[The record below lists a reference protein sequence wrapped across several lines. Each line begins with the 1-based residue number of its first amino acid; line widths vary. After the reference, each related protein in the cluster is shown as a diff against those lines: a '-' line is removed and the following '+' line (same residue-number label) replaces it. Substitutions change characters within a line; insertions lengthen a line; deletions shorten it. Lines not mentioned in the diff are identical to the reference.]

1 MCLCVC
7 VCVCWGDWL
16 KYIDVFIDSTNL
28 GLQNSKQDYTLTS

>member
-1 MCLCVC
+1 
-7 VCVCWGDWL
+7 L